1 MESIS
6 PNIDISKLTEAD
18 RKDLSRTLANESQK
32 MNMQQTVHNLSEI
45 CWKKCIAGG
54 NITSNRLDSSEERCA
69 QNCVERWMDANFLIL
84 KHLETLRGQ
93 S

>member
-32 MNMQQTVHNLSEI
+32 MNMQQSTIQKSASHI
-45 CWKKCIAGG
+45 Q
-54 NITSNRLDSSEERCA
+54 TSC
-69 QNCVERWMDANFLIL
+69 
-84 KHLETLRGQ
+84 
-93 S
+93 